1 MTGPV
6 PRWRHAANGVTLVGI
21 LAIAAVVVHTA
32 PDRELQ
38 QSPIIVDG
46 TLGERASGRNI
57 AATVHSVA
65 VTESVTAG
73 NGWAGGTTGV
83 WVVVDVSVEAVV
95 TDQRAVL
102 GTAVLR
108 VGDSGFSA
116 STRPGKATVAST
128 SLATGIPLT
137 GPLMFELPADVAA
150 GASAAHAHL
159 ELAANSDPRVD
170 SQIVVPLDLTADDLQ
185 TSITVT
191 YPEWGAQ

>member
-6 PRWRHAANGVTLVGI
+6 PRWRHAVNGLALVGI
-21 LAIAAVVVHTA
+21 LAVAATVLHTA
-32 PDRELQ
+32 PDRERQ

-46 TLGERASGRNI
+46 ALGERASGRNI
-57 AATVHSVA
+57 AATVHSVT
-65 VTESVTAG
+65 VTEAVTAG
-73 NGWAGGTTGV
+73 NGWAGGTSGV
-83 WVVVDVSVEAVV
+83 WVVVELSVEAVV

-116 STRPGKATVAST
+116 STRPGRATVAAT

-150 GASAAHAHL
+150 GASAAHATL

-170 SQIVVPLDLTADDLQ
+170 SQIVVPLDLTDGDLQ
-185 TSITVT
+185 TSLTVAS
-191 YPEWGAQ
+191 PEWGAE